1 MMESEN
7 VSVLNRRNIS
17 QNSSEVHHIMAKLTK
32 NKESAIMRKPPQIL
46 RRVVSPEIEKL
57 SGQIQGKLAP
67 APFSQLSRTD
77 PGYGTPQEGSLTA
90 ARGQQAHRDIC
101 TEVVDMCQVIWDHA
115 TMSDNWDRED
125 NIACILFGNLFSV
138 YSKISGNV
146 RSGNIATPV
155 PTLSISRLLAF
166 CKEQESMA
174 LYILKVKHY
183 SRDET
188 R

>member
-7 VSVLNRRNIS
+7 VSIMNRRNIS

-32 NKESAIMRKPPQIL
+32 NKERQSSAIMRKPPQIL
-46 RRVVSPEIEKL
+46 KRVVSPEIEKL

-67 APFSQLSRTD
+67 APSSQLSRTD

-146 RSGNIATPV
+146 RS
-155 PTLSISRLLAF
+155 
-166 CKEQESMA
+166 
-174 LYILKVKHY
+174 
-183 SRDET
+183 
-188 R
+188 

>member
-1 MMESEN
+1 MTESEN
-7 VSVLNRRNIS
+7 VSFLNRRNIS
-17 QNSSEVHHIMAKLTK
+17 QNSSEVYHIMAKLTK
-32 NKESAIMRKPPQIL
+32 NKESAIKRKPPQIL
-46 RRVVSPEIEKL
+46 KRVVSPEIEKL

-67 APFSQLSRTD
+67 APLSQLSRTD

-155 PTLSISRLLAF
+155 PILSISRLLAF

>member
-1 MMESEN
+1 MMESEKLN
-7 VSVLNRRNIS
+7 ILNRRNIS
-17 QNSSEVHHIMAKLTK
+17 QNRSEVHHIMAKLTK
-32 NKESAIMRKPPQIL
+32 NKEKHSPMRKSPQIL
-46 RRVVSPEIEKL
+46 KRVVSPEIEKL

-67 APFSQLSRTD
+67 APFSQLSRCD

-146 RSGNIATPV
+146 R
-155 PTLSISRLLAF
+155 
-166 CKEQESMA
+166 
-174 LYILKVKHY
+174 
-183 SRDET
+183 
-188 R
+188 